1 MTPSTLSRIFSAVL
15 ATASFSVLN
24 AASPKSLDLNERGA
38 ISLETDTIGTLGIV
52 TDVNETSQGSWK
64 AVPPV
69 GSVEPQTG
77 TQLTRKLTY
86 KFPDEPV
93 EMTTQAKIEGSKVVV
108 EANWNAQSSAPGF
121 ARVDL
126 AIPEELANDLTIE
139 LRDKPFMVNM
149 DKGRNFKNEGDF
161 VFRRTSTGEFLFR
174 LTGEFPEI
182 QFWFRESAREDG
194 LRIRIFNVPNANTS
208 TIGDATTLKWT
219 LSFKE
224 H

>member
-1 MTPSTLSRIFSAVL
+1 VFPSRSAGKWANTNNPDGRLRFTGNADGAGWLHKIEYQRRRENVD
-15 ATASFSVLN
+15 SV
-24 AASPKSLDLNERGA
+24 
-38 ISLETDTIGTLGIV
+38 TDT
-52 TDVNETSQGSWK
+52 
-64 AVPPV
+64 
-69 GSVEPQTG
+69 
-77 TQLTRKLTY
+77 
-86 KFPDEPV
+86 PV
-93 EMTTQAKIEGSKVVV
+93 E
-108 EANWNAQSSAPGF
+108 F
-121 ARVDL
+121 AR
-126 AIPEELANDLTIE
+126 IEEIIAD
-139 LRDKPFMVNM
+139 LRDGKMIILV
-149 DKGRNFKNEGDF
+149 DDEDRENEGDF